1 MLDSTE
7 AIIIVVY
14 NANAAAAAAAADSVN
29 SSGLVNVLSLQ
40 SSGQ

>member
-14 NANAAAAAAAADSVN
+14 NANAAAAAAADSVN